1 MNADIERLI
10 VSVEARTRDL
20 EKNMAKASKVFGGGF
35 GQIEK
40 RAKLSG
46 DRLEKT
52 MGAAA
57 ARVGGVFKNFGVGL
71 LGGIAAGGVA
81 GIVGQFGQIAKGIA
95 QIGDEAKRAGVSNRV
110 FQEWATVAE
119 QARIPVDAMIDGLKE
134 LSLRGDEFALTGKG
148 SAAEAFER
156 LGYTAEELKRKL
168 ADPSTLLL
176 EIIDRLGK
184 FDKAAQIRISDE
196 LFGGSAGER
205 FVELLDQGAAGIR
218 RTIDE
223 AHRLGNILS
232 DDVITR
238 AAEVDRQF
246 QIVSQTV
253 GTALKGAIV
262 NAASALQQFI
272 DSFRNFEDQ
281 QAASLDAQLATI
293 GKQQMDLEN
302 KILKLKGEQ
311 SQGGMFARDVTGD
324 IQYLEEE
331 RAALL
336 ETEAQ
341 IVRVIEA
348 RRKAREN
355 AATPPGTSF
364 TPPPYTPP
372 PSSGGAS
379 RDASA
384 SKIERERQAVADLIA
399 ELEEELRLVG
409 ATDAE
414 RRAAEASRR
423 AGAAATD
430 DERQRIIALNEAI
443 HQENAALDAQQQR
456 LQGMADTARD
466 FIGGFRA
473 DIMNGVP
480 PLQALGNAIGRLSDR
495 IFDELLTAMFEVQ
508 NAGGGFGG
516 IFGWLGKLFG
526 FAGGGQINASQNTP
540 VLRRAGGGMIYGPG
554 GPTDDRIPVLASDGE
569 FMVNAAATR
578 KHRAILEAINSGS
591 LPRFAGGGLVGG
603 GSAPLA
609 AGVGGQV
616 ISISAPVTV
625 NGSAGTPEQNE
636 DLARRTAKNM
646 EATMR
651 GVVMDEIRRQTR
663 PGNYLNTRAR

>member
-1 MNADIERLI
+1 MADDTEKLI
-10 VSVEARTRDL
+10 VALEARMRDF
-20 EKNMAKASKVFGGGF
+20 ERNFAKAGRTADKGF
-35 GQIEK
+35 GQIER
-40 RAKLSG
+40 RAKQSG
-46 DRLEKT
+46 HKLEST

-57 ARVGGVFKNFGVGL
+57 ARVGGVFKTFGVGL

-81 GIVGQFGQIAKGIA
+81 GIVGQIGQVAKGIA
-95 QIGDEAKRAGVSNRV
+95 QIGDEAKRAGVSSRV

-134 LSLRGDEFALTGKG
+134 LSLRGDEFAVTGKG
-148 SAAEAFER
+148 SAAEAFQR
-156 LGYTAEELKRKL
+156 LGYTAEELKAKL
-168 ADPSTLLL
+168 ADPSALLL

-218 RTIDE
+218 TTIDE

-238 AAEVDRQF
+238 AAEIDRQF

-262 NAASALQQFI
+262 NAATALQQFI

-281 QAASLDAQLATI
+281 QTASLDAQLATI

-341 IVRVIEA
+341 IVRVIAA
-348 RRKAREN
+348 RQKARES
-355 AATPPGTSF
+355 AATPPGIPF

-372 PSSGGAS
+372 PPSGSAG

-384 SKIERERQAVADLIA
+384 EKIEREKQAVRDLIA
-399 ELEEELRLVG
+399 ELEEELRLLG
-409 ATDAE
+409 ATDE
-414 RRAAEASRR
+414 QRRAAEASRM
-423 AGAAATD
+423 AGSAAT
-430 DERQRIIALNEAI
+430 EEQRQRIIALNEALYR
-443 HQENAALDAQQQR
+443 EGAAIDAQNER
-456 LQGMADTARD
+456 MQGMANTAKD
-466 FIGGFRA
+466 FISGFRQ
-473 DIMNGVP
+473 DIMSGVP

-495 IFDELLTAMFEVQ
+495 IFDELLTALFEVQ
-508 NAGGGFGG
+508 NVGSGGIGG
-516 IFGWLGKLFG
+516 IFGWLAKILG
-526 FAGGGQINASQNTP
+526 F
-540 VLRRAGGGMIYGPG
+540 
-554 GPTDDRIPVLASDGE
+554 
-569 FMVNAAATR
+569 
-578 KHRAILEAINSGS
+578 
-591 LPRFAGGGLVGG
+591 GGGLGSGAAAPASLPVPSAGSTTAARALDAINAGFSPAIANNGLSGGKPLASRAMGSTSNTSHNTFAPAISIKVEG
-603 GSAPLA
+603 GSRGEA
-609 AGVGGQV
+609 ADNEMAKKV
-616 ISISAPVTV
+616 AATV
-625 NGSAGTPEQNE
+625 ERAIDTKMAEFMQ
-636 DLARRTAKNM
+636 DQM
-646 EATMR
+646 
-651 GVVMDEIRRQTR
+651 R
-663 PGNYLNTRAR
+663 PGNAMKSGRFG